1 MRKFFQIGQFA
12 FDVIYPPE
20 LVFPPNFLLFET
32 ERQESRC
39 TYEISFADALSA
51 PVGAEITRREDLL
64 VYGTEGGEG
73 RLIGVRGTGRYYAR
87 YEEVSPQR
95 VRIVFRRDAAED
107 LVYDTVFTSLFALER
122 HVLPLDE
129 LVLHCAYLRYEGEAI
144 LFSAPS
150 ETGKST
156 QANLWERYRKG
167 SRTINGDK
175 SLLYQENGRWMAHG
189 WPVCGT
195 SEVCHNLS
203 TPIRAIVM
211 LRQDKINHAERLS
224 PMQAFSLIYPQITAN
239 RWNKT
244 ALQKTMDLIEALITQ
259 VPVWHLDCTI
269 SEEAVDVLYQAL
281 YPSPPLQTLENAGEQ
296 DAH

>member
-1 MRKFFQIGQFA
+1 MRKFFQIGQYA
-12 FDVIYPPE
+12 FDVVYPPQ

-32 ERQESRC
+32 EKQESRC
-39 TYEISFADALSA
+39 TYEITFADVLSA
-51 PVGAEITRREDLL
+51 PEGAEIARREDLL
-64 VYGTEGGEG
+64 VYRTEGGEG
-73 RLIGVRGTGRYYAR
+73 RLIGVRGTEGYYAR
-87 YEEVSPQR
+87 YEEVSPNR
-95 VRIVFRRDAAED
+95 VCIVFRRDAAED

-156 QANLWERYRKG
+156 QAALWERYRKG

-175 SLLYQENGRWMAHG
+175 SLLYQEDGRWTAHG

-203 TPIRAIVM
+203 TPIHAIVM
-211 LRQDKINHAERLS
+211 LSQDKTNHVERLS
-224 PMQAFSLIYPQITAN
+224 PMRAFSLLYPQITAN
-239 RWNKT
+239 RWNKVD
-244 ALQKTMDLIEALITQ
+244 LQKTMDLIEELIKQ
-259 VPVWHLDCTI
+259 VPVWHLGCTI

-281 YPSPPLQTLENAGEQ
+281 YPAPPLPTQDRQGEQ